1 MVVPDVGCEGYLV
14 SVDFLSSGSIIAA
27 GYSDVENEQKM
38 WLLKISP
45 DGCMTPINCALSATR
60 LPSGKPAETSVSPNP
75 VADVLTVELPE
86 GEGGRYEVYNSSGRF
101 VLLGELLPSAN
112 NTLNVSTLE
121 GGVYFLHVYGRE
133 RAYVARFVKVP

>member
-1 MVVPDVGCEGYLV
+1 
-14 SVDFLSSGSIIAA
+14 
-27 GYSDVENEQKM
+27 M

-86 GEGGRYEVYNSSGRF
+86 GEGGRYEVYNSSGRL

-112 NTLNVSTLE
+112 STLNVSTLE
-121 GGVYFLHVYGRE
+121 GGVYFLHVYGGE
-133 RAYVARFVKVP
+133 RANVARFVKAP

>member
-1 MVVPDVGCEGYLV
+1 V
-14 SVDFLSSGSIIAA
+14 SVEFLSSGSIIAA

-86 GEGGRYEVYNSSGRF
+86 GEGG
-101 VLLGELLPSAN
+101 
-112 NTLNVSTLE
+112 
-121 GGVYFLHVYGRE
+121 VYFLHVYGRE